1 MYKIWICSLKS
12 VEERE
17 EAREG
22 REEAREE
29 DERNWLPDVKG
40 ITPCIASYETIPI
53 AVSTPVILLQT
64 TTAGGQLEVRAVGGK
79 GYQGGSLEYYTL
91 QIHYYL
97 EYWYYGNTGSV
108 GRDLKWEQCAI
119 LVSISSLNK

>member
-1 MYKIWICSLKS
+1 MYKIWICCSLKS

-40 ITPCIASYETIPI
+40 ITPCIASYETIPM
-53 AVSTPVILLQT
+53 
-64 TTAGGQLEVRAVGGK
+64 AGSPPSSFYKQQQQLVDSWR
-79 GYQGGSLEYYTL
+79 
-91 QIHYYL
+91 
-97 EYWYYGNTGSV
+97 
-108 GRDLKWEQCAI
+108 
-119 LVSISSLNK
+119 